1 MSESYAVSEKREL
14 LLDKVKKFILDNG
27 GIVKKS
33 QLAGLGID
41 YRRILDFVEKGDI
54 LRVKSGYYAVH
65 LSDFTEEELVAKLFP
80 DCVLN
85 LENALYAYGYIKKK
99 PYGWRLAVD
108 KNTSKS
114 RFKMDYPKIIP
125 MYAEP
130 DTLELGVTEIQLSN
144 VTVRIFEKEIHKKKY
159 SFIMQHVDAGEDEVD
174 VALELI
180 KEKKPRGIVFLGG
193 FFSHSKEK
201 LEQLAVPFVLST
213 IGMTDSLEESPFYSW
228 VSVDDFAESYKM
240 TDYLCK
246 LGHKRI
252 LILAAT
258 KDDESIGRLR
268 LEGYRKALKDNGIE
282 LDEDLCVFSG
292 VGRDCYTMDYGF
304 MAMSRILEEKK
315 TDFTAVYAISD
326 SIAIGACKAITEYGM
341 KIPEDYSV
349 AGFDGLDIAHYYNPT
364 LTTIRQPVEE
374 MAEATI
380 KILFD
385 VVSNHADHQKRVF
398 KAELMEGES
407 TRNVK

>member
-125 MYAEP
+125 MYQSSSMPAIEP
-130 DTLELGVTEIQLSN
+130 EFL
-144 VTVRIFEKEIHKKKY
+144 
-159 SFIMQHVDAGEDEVD
+159 
-174 VALELI
+174 
-180 KEKKPRGIVFLGG
+180 RGGNSSCRCSPAASECRFAYLPG
-193 FFSHSKEK
+193 SHS
-201 LEQLAVPFVLST
+201 
-213 IGMTDSLEESPFYSW
+213 
-228 VSVDDFAESYKM
+228 
-240 TDYLCK
+240 
-246 LGHKRI
+246 RI
-252 LILAAT
+252 
-258 KDDESIGRLR
+258 R
-268 LEGYRKALKDNGIE
+268 
-282 LDEDLCVFSG
+282 
-292 VGRDCYTMDYGF
+292 
-304 MAMSRILEEKK
+304 
-315 TDFTAVYAISD
+315 
-326 SIAIGACKAITEYGM
+326 
-341 KIPEDYSV
+341 
-349 AGFDGLDIAHYYNPT
+349 
-364 LTTIRQPVEE
+364 
-374 MAEATI
+374 
-380 KILFD
+380 
-385 VVSNHADHQKRVF
+385 
-398 KAELMEGES
+398 
-407 TRNVK
+407 